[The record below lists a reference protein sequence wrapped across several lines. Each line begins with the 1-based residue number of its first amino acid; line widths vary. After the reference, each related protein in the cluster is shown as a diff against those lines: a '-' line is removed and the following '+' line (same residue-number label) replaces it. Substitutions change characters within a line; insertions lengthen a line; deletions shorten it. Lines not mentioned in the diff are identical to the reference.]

1 MMLVA
6 ERAVRSVDME
16 PNLVRK
22 NPMRSAGSMPMSSS
36 QIRGSLEAG
45 TGEVPVTSSDRSWS
59 STKWLSFSSRLSS
72 ARRRRLW
79 AIERAMARNRAS
91 RVVSKAVPMALAKE
105 LVPVL
110 ALQHEV
116 VVEALAESPD
126 GAKEP
131 NEGQDADDVGG
142 EYETLVD
149 GLVVFCGKVL
159 GGVLGE

>member
-1 MMLVA
+1 
-6 ERAVRSVDME
+6 
-16 PNLVRK
+16 
-22 NPMRSAGSMPMSSS
+22 
-36 QIRGSLEAG
+36 
-45 TGEVPVTSSDRSWS
+45 
-59 STKWLSFSSRLSS
+59 
-72 ARRRRLW
+72 
-79 AIERAMARNRAS
+79 MARNRAS